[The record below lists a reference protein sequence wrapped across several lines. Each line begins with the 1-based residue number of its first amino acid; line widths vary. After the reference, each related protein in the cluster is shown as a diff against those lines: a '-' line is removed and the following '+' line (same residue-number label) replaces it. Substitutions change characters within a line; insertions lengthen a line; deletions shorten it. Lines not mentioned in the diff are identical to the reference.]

1 MESVES
7 VKKENP
13 FLQENP
19 LLQSALLRRIAPLS
33 LAGYGRFRKII
44 NQDGALPATI
54 KALLVAVAAT
64 TKGYRELALRELRR
78 AQGLGLTFDQASAAA
93 IVLCSVRG
101 EGAAL
106 SYLDTLE
113 TVYPGQTPGDVA
125 LQEIDVAPGEAE
137 KNFLAYF
144 GTMPP
149 SLGKFFSVLPEGAD
163 AYYLMRE
170 GTINGTPLGPKYS
183 ELLLVAVL
191 AADYSPWAS
200 VHIKGARTA
209 GASEEEIAEAIVCTV
224 LTSGL
229 SAWVCGVT
237 AMDAPG

>member
-1 MESVES
+1 MEG
-7 VKKENP
+7 
-13 FLQENP
+13 P
-19 LLQSALLRRIAPLS
+19 LLDSPLLRRIAPLT
-33 LAGYGRFRKII
+33 LGGYGRFRQVI
-44 NQDGALPATI
+44 NQDGALPAKV
-54 KALLVAVAAT
+54 KALFVAVAAT
-64 TKGYRELALRELRR
+64 TKGYREMALRELRR
-78 AQGLGLTFDQASAAA
+78 AQGLGLSFEEASAAA
-93 IVLCSVRG
+93 IVLSSVRG

-106 SYLDTLE
+106 AFIDALE
-113 TVYPGQTPGDVA
+113 AVYPGRTGGNAP
-125 LQEIDVAPGEAE
+125 LTEINVAPGEAG
-137 KNFLAYF
+137 KNFLGYF

-149 SLGKFFSVLPEGAD
+149 SLGKLFSLLPLGAD

-209 GASEEEIAEAIVCTV
+209 GASEAEVAEAIVCTV

-229 SAWVCGVT
+229 SAWVCGAT
-237 AMDAPG
+237 AMDAQ